1 MPPAGPIGNTDPMM
15 AATDRDPFRL
25 DGEVALIS
33 GASRGIGAATAI
45 EFARAGADLVLV
57 ARGADDLERV
67 ATEVRGL
74 GRAVLVIPADL
85 SDASGASDLIDAA
98 VAEYGRLDLLVNNA
112 GGAAPTPYLETTAE
126 QLDAAFRF
134 NVSAPFELSRR
145 ATPHLLAS
153 PRGSIV
159 NVSSRMDS
167 LTERGLLTYGTVKA
181 ALSQM
186 TRLLAA
192 ELAPKGRVNGVAPA
206 VVDTEELKKVLDG
219 QMRARVEAAT
229 PLRRLASVE
238 DVALTIRW
246 LSSPAA
252 DYITGKI
259 IEVDGGAETPTFPSD
274 APDL

>member
-1 MPPAGPIGNTDPMM
+1 
-15 AATDRDPFRL
+15 
-25 DGEVALIS
+25 
-33 GASRGIGAATAI
+33 
-45 EFARAGADLVLV
+45 
-57 ARGADDLERV
+57 
-67 ATEVRGL
+67 
-74 GRAVLVIPADL
+74 
-85 SDASGASDLIDAA
+85 
-98 VAEYGRLDLLVNNA
+98 
-112 GGAAPTPYLETTAE
+112 
-126 QLDAAFRF
+126 
-134 NVSAPFELSRR
+134 
-145 ATPHLLAS
+145 
-153 PRGSIV
+153 
-159 NVSSRMDS
+159 MDS

-192 ELAPKGRVNGVAPA
+192 ELAPKVRVNGVAPA

-219 QMRARVEAAT
+219 QLRARVEAAT

-238 DVALTIRW
+238 DVALTVRW